1 VFPGFCF
8 PPGRRDFMYWHGSV
22 IWHEHEGVDLLFPY
36 IPQQD
41 PNAGNSRVAASSAK
55 VSRQFPALP
64 TEEKT
69 LLCILGPHSPR
80 DSAKTLSITR
90 ISNSYS
96 GEDDKRKTVVLSRAA
111 K

>member
-1 VFPGFCF
+1 
-8 PPGRRDFMYWHGSV
+8 MYWHGSV
-22 IWHEHEGVDLLFPY
+22 ISHEHEGVDLLFPY

-41 PNAGNSRVAASSAK
+41 PNAGNSRVAVSSAK

-80 DSAKTLSITR
+80 DSAKKMSITR